1 MVSQFGTGVAA
12 KPYLLFPQIVPRYV
26 RLVGKRM
33 RFRHRHQHFLGPQR
47 NDVMDPRAKLTRD
60 NGNINCTRVESLH
73 QMTPFSVSIL
83 DVHVR
88 KALLVL
94 AYCRPQ
100 VTCRRRNV
108 GADFEPA
115 GPSSPDRVSVDQA
128 DTQIIQIAP
137 DLFENCVSS
146 RSQPDSMPVAV
157 GQFHTEK
164 RFQTPDA
171 PADGRGGG
179 TEEVAA
185 LLETYPPHPHPG
197 PFQRN
202 KPQLPDHGPT
212 LSP

>member
-1 MVSQFGTGVAA
+1 MLSQSGTGVAP

-33 RFRHRHQHFLGPQR
+33 RFRHRHQHFLAPQR

-73 QMTPFSVSIL
+73 QMTPFSVGIL

-115 GPSSPDRVSVDQA
+115 GPSSPDSGSIDQ
-128 DTQIIQIAP
+128 DDVEIIQIAP

-157 GQFHTEK
+157 EQFNTEK

-179 TEEVAA
+179 TEEFPG
-185 LLETYPPHPHPG
+185 LLETFLPRPDPG
-197 PFQRN
+197 LYQGN
-202 KPQLPDHGPT
+202 NVHVPD
-212 LSP
+212 

>member
-1 MVSQFGTGVAA
+1 
-12 KPYLLFPQIVPRYV
+12 
-26 RLVGKRM
+26 
-33 RFRHRHQHFLGPQR
+33 
-47 NDVMDPRAKLTRD
+47 MDPRAKLTRD

-100 VTCRRRNV
+100 VTRRRRNV

-115 GPSSPDRVSVDQA
+115 GPSSPDSGSIDQ
-128 DTQIIQIAP
+128 DGVEIIQIAP
-137 DLFENCVSS
+137 DLLENCVSS

-157 GQFHTEK
+157 EQFNTEK

-171 PADGRGGG
+171 PADGRGGD
-179 TEEVAA
+179 TEEFAG
-185 LLETYPPHPHPG
+185 LMETSLPSRDQGLY
-197 PFQRN
+197 QRN
-202 KPQLPDHGPT
+202 KLDVPDHGRT
-212 LSP
+212 LSPKWTTLLSATTRATRR

>member
-12 KPYLLFPQIVPRYV
+12 KPDLLFPQIVPRYV

-33 RFRHRHQHFLGPQR
+33 RFRHRHQHFLAPQR

-73 QMTPFSVSIL
+73 QMTPFSVGIL

-115 GPSSPDRVSVDQA
+115 GPSSPDSGSIDQ
-128 DTQIIQIAP
+128 DDIEIIQIAP

-146 RSQPDSMPVAV
+146 SSQPDSMPVAV
-157 GQFHTEK
+157 EQFNTEK

-179 TEEVAA
+179 PAA
-185 LLETYPPHPHPG
+185 GSGPHVTAPASS
-197 PFQRN
+197 
-202 KPQLPDHGPT
+202 PQSVDAA
-212 LSP
+212 SKR